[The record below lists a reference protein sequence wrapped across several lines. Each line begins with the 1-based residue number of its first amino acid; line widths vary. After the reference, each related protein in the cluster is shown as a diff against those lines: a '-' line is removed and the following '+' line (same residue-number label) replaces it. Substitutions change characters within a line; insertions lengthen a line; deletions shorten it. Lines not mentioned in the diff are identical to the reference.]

1 MKKVDTRELS
11 WKERVEIARKTLS
24 KETFY
29 EYGNLS
35 PFTTPIITYWL
46 NQHNIPKRAKD
57 NNNNNKQIKQSMHYE
72 IVIPI
77 EIKDNYYNFGID
89 FWTQQ
94 ITATNKVINK
104 DEVIVN
110 LKQLG
115 LRLDNKVIKNYNIV
129 KQKYEI
135 RIWIECIQ

>member
-1 MKKVDTRELS
+1 
-11 WKERVEIARKTLS
+11 
-24 KETFY
+24 
-29 EYGNLS
+29 
-35 PFTTPIITYWL
+35 
-46 NQHNIPKRAKD
+46 
-57 NNNNNKQIKQSMHYE
+57 MHYE

-77 EIKDNYYNFGID
+77 EIKDNHYNFGID

-110 LKQLG
+110 LKG
-115 LRLDNKVIKNYNIV
+115 LRLDNKIIKNYNIV

-135 RIWIECIQ
+135 RIRIECI

>member
-1 MKKVDTRELS
+1 
-11 WKERVEIARKTLS
+11 
-24 KETFY
+24 
-29 EYGNLS
+29 
-35 PFTTPIITYWL
+35 
-46 NQHNIPKRAKD
+46 
-57 NNNNNKQIKQSMHYE
+57 MHYE

-110 LKQLG
+110 LKG

-135 RIWIECIQ
+135 RIWIECI

>member
-1 MKKVDTRELS
+1 
-11 WKERVEIARKTLS
+11 
-24 KETFY
+24 
-29 EYGNLS
+29 
-35 PFTTPIITYWL
+35 
-46 NQHNIPKRAKD
+46 
-57 NNNNNKQIKQSMHYE
+57 MHYE

-135 RIWIECIQ
+135 RIWIECIQQK

>member
-1 MKKVDTRELS
+1 MK
-11 WKERVEIARKTLS
+11 
-24 KETFY
+24 
-29 EYGNLS
+29 
-35 PFTTPIITYWL
+35 
-46 NQHNIPKRAKD
+46 
-57 NNNNNKQIKQSMHYE
+57 YE

-77 EIKDNYYNFGID
+77 EVKDNYYNFGID

-110 LKQLG
+110 LKG

-135 RIWIECIQ
+135 RIWIECI

>member
-1 MKKVDTRELS
+1 
-11 WKERVEIARKTLS
+11 
-24 KETFY
+24 
-29 EYGNLS
+29 
-35 PFTTPIITYWL
+35 
-46 NQHNIPKRAKD
+46 
-57 NNNNNKQIKQSMHYE
+57 MHYE

-89 FWTQQ
+89 FWLQQ
-94 ITATNKVINK
+94 LTATNKVINK

-135 RIWIECIQ
+135 RIWIECI

>member
-1 MKKVDTRELS
+1 
-11 WKERVEIARKTLS
+11 
-24 KETFY
+24 
-29 EYGNLS
+29 
-35 PFTTPIITYWL
+35 
-46 NQHNIPKRAKD
+46 
-57 NNNNNKQIKQSMHYE
+57 MHYE

-77 EIKDNYYNFGID
+77 EIKDMYYNFGID

-104 DEVIVN
+104 DEVIIS

-115 LRLDNKVIKNYNIV
+115 LRLDNKIIKNYNIV

-135 RIWIECIQ
+135 RIWIECI

>member
-1 MKKVDTRELS
+1 
-11 WKERVEIARKTLS
+11 
-24 KETFY
+24 
-29 EYGNLS
+29 
-35 PFTTPIITYWL
+35 
-46 NQHNIPKRAKD
+46 
-57 NNNNNKQIKQSMHYE
+57 MHYE

-110 LKQLG
+110 LKG
-115 LRLDNKVIKNYNIV
+115 LRLDNKIIKNYNIV

-135 RIWIECIQ
+135 RIRIECI

>member
-1 MKKVDTRELS
+1 MEKLK
-11 WKERVEIARKTLS
+11 RVWNLVLVPTAFFLGALNMWIG
-24 KETFY
+24 ETSVGCLFILFATN
-29 EYGNLS
+29 E
-35 PFTTPIITYWL
+35 TI
-46 NQHNIPKRAKD
+46 
-57 NNNNNKQIKQSMHYE
+57 NNKQIGQSMHYE

-77 EIKDNYYNFGID
+77 EIKDMYYNFGID

-94 ITATNKVINK
+94 ITATNKTINK

-110 LKQLG
+110 LKGLG
-115 LRLDNKVIKNYNIV
+115 IRLDNKIIKNYNIV

>member
-1 MKKVDTRELS
+1 M
-11 WKERVEIARKTLS
+11 
-24 KETFY
+24 
-29 EYGNLS
+29 
-35 PFTTPIITYWL
+35 
-46 NQHNIPKRAKD
+46 D
-57 NNNNNKQIKQSMHYE
+57 NNKIKMIWNLVCAPTAFFLGAMNMWIGETSVGCLFILFATNETINNKQIGQSMHYE

-77 EIKDNYYNFGID
+77 EIKDMYYNFGID

-94 ITATNKVINK
+94 ITATNKTINK

-110 LKQLG
+110 LKGLG
-115 LRLDNKVIKNYNIV
+115 LRLDNKIIKNYNIV

>member
-1 MKKVDTRELS
+1 
-11 WKERVEIARKTLS
+11 
-24 KETFY
+24 
-29 EYGNLS
+29 
-35 PFTTPIITYWL
+35 
-46 NQHNIPKRAKD
+46 
-57 NNNNNKQIKQSMHYE
+57 MHYE

-77 EIKDNYYNFGID
+77 EIKDIYYNFGID

-94 ITATNKVINK
+94 ISATNKVINK
-104 DEVIVN
+104 DEVIIS

-135 RIWIECIQ
+135 RIWIECI

>member
-1 MKKVDTRELS
+1 MK
-11 WKERVEIARKTLS
+11 
-24 KETFY
+24 
-29 EYGNLS
+29 
-35 PFTTPIITYWL
+35 
-46 NQHNIPKRAKD
+46 
-57 NNNNNKQIKQSMHYE
+57 YE

-110 LKQLG
+110 LKGLG
-115 LRLDNKVIKNYNIV
+115 TRLDNKVIKNYNIV

-135 RIWIECIQ
+135 RIWIECI

>member
-1 MKKVDTRELS
+1 M
-11 WKERVEIARKTLS
+11 
-24 KETFY
+24 
-29 EYGNLS
+29 
-35 PFTTPIITYWL
+35 
-46 NQHNIPKRAKD
+46 D
-57 NNNNNKQIKQSMHYE
+57 NNKIKRIWNLVCAPTAFFLGAMNMWIGETSVGCLFILFATNETINNKQIGQSMHYE

-77 EIKDNYYNFGID
+77 EIKDMYYNFGID

-110 LKQLG
+110 LKGLG
-115 LRLDNKVIKNYNIV
+115 LRLDNKIIKNYNIV

>member
-1 MKKVDTRELS
+1 
-11 WKERVEIARKTLS
+11 
-24 KETFY
+24 
-29 EYGNLS
+29 
-35 PFTTPIITYWL
+35 
-46 NQHNIPKRAKD
+46 
-57 NNNNNKQIKQSMHYE
+57 MHYE

-104 DEVIVN
+104 DEVIIS

-115 LRLDNKVIKNYNIV
+115 LRLDNKIIKNYNIV

-135 RIWIECIQ
+135 RIWIECI

>member
-1 MKKVDTRELS
+1 MEKLKRIWNVVLVPTAFFLGALNMWIGETAVGCMFILFATNETINNDRQIRQWMK
-11 WKERVEIARKTLS
+11 
-24 KETFY
+24 
-29 EYGNLS
+29 
-35 PFTTPIITYWL
+35 
-46 NQHNIPKRAKD
+46 
-57 NNNNNKQIKQSMHYE
+57 YE

-115 LRLDNKVIKNYNIV
+115 LRLDNKIIKNYNIV

>member
-1 MKKVDTRELS
+1 MDKLKRIWNLVLVPTAFFLGAMNM
-11 WKERVEIARKTLS
+11 WIG
-24 KETFY
+24 ETAVGCMFILFATN
-29 EYGNLS
+29 E
-35 PFTTPIITYWL
+35 TI
-46 NQHNIPKRAKD
+46 
-57 NNNNNKQIKQSMHYE
+57 NNDKQIRQSMHYE

-77 EIKDNYYNFGID
+77 EIKDMYYNFGID

-94 ITATNKVINK
+94 ITATNKMINK

-110 LKQLG
+110 LKGLG
-115 LRLDNKVIKNYNIV
+115 IRLDNKIIKNYNIV

>member
-1 MKKVDTRELS
+1 
-11 WKERVEIARKTLS
+11 
-24 KETFY
+24 
-29 EYGNLS
+29 
-35 PFTTPIITYWL
+35 
-46 NQHNIPKRAKD
+46 
-57 NNNNNKQIKQSMHYE
+57 MHYE

-94 ITATNKVINK
+94 ITATNKMINK

-115 LRLDNKVIKNYNIV
+115 IRLDNKVIKNYNIV

-135 RIWIECIQ
+135 RIWIECI

>member
-1 MKKVDTRELS
+1 MDKLKRIWNLALVPTAFFLGAMNM
-11 WKERVEIARKTLS
+11 WIG
-24 KETFY
+24 ETSVGCLFILFATN
-29 EYGNLS
+29 E
-35 PFTTPIITYWL
+35 TI
-46 NQHNIPKRAKD
+46 
-57 NNNNNKQIKQSMHYE
+57 NNDKQIKQFMHYE

-77 EIKDNYYNFGID
+77 EIKDIHYNFGID

-110 LKQLG
+110 LKGLG
-115 LRLDNKVIKNYNIV
+115 IRLDNKIIKNYNIV

>member
-1 MKKVDTRELS
+1 
-11 WKERVEIARKTLS
+11 
-24 KETFY
+24 
-29 EYGNLS
+29 
-35 PFTTPIITYWL
+35 
-46 NQHNIPKRAKD
+46 
-57 NNNNNKQIKQSMHYE
+57 MHYE

-94 ITATNKVINK
+94 ITATNKMINK

-110 LKQLG
+110 LKG

-135 RIWIECIQ
+135 RIWIECI

>member
-1 MKKVDTRELS
+1 MDKLKRIWNVVLVPTAFFLGAINMWIGETSVGCLFILFATNETINNDRQIRQWMK
-11 WKERVEIARKTLS
+11 
-24 KETFY
+24 
-29 EYGNLS
+29 
-35 PFTTPIITYWL
+35 
-46 NQHNIPKRAKD
+46 
-57 NNNNNKQIKQSMHYE
+57 YE

-110 LKQLG
+110 LKGLG
-115 LRLDNKVIKNYNIV
+115 IRLDNKVIKNYNIV

>member
-1 MKKVDTRELS
+1 V
-11 WKERVEIARKTLS
+11 
-24 KETFY
+24 
-29 EYGNLS
+29 
-35 PFTTPIITYWL
+35 
-46 NQHNIPKRAKD
+46 
-57 NNNNNKQIKQSMHYE
+57 HYE

-135 RIWIECIQ
+135 RIWIECI

>member
-1 MKKVDTRELS
+1 MDKLKRIWNLVLVPTAFFLGALNM
-11 WKERVEIARKTLS
+11 WIG
-24 KETFY
+24 ETSVGCLFILFATN
-29 EYGNLS
+29 E
-35 PFTTPIITYWL
+35 TI
-46 NQHNIPKRAKD
+46 
-57 NNNNNKQIKQSMHYE
+57 NNDRQIKQSMQYE
-72 IVIPI
+72 IVITI

-110 LKQLG
+110 LKGLG
-115 LRLDNKVIKNYNIV
+115 IRLDNKVIKNYNIV

>member
-1 MKKVDTRELS
+1 MEKLK
-11 WKERVEIARKTLS
+11 RVWNLVLVPTAFFLGAINMWIG
-24 KETFY
+24 ETGVGCLFILFATN
-29 EYGNLS
+29 E
-35 PFTTPIITYWL
+35 TI
-46 NQHNIPKRAKD
+46 
-57 NNNNNKQIKQSMHYE
+57 NNKQIGQLMHYE

-94 ITATNKVINK
+94 ITATNKTINK

-110 LKQLG
+110 LKGLG
-115 LRLDNKVIKNYNIV
+115 LRLDNKIIKNYNIV

>member
-1 MKKVDTRELS
+1 MDKLKRIWNVVLVPTAFFLGALNM
-11 WKERVEIARKTLS
+11 WIG
-24 KETFY
+24 ETAVGCMFILFATN
-29 EYGNLS
+29 E
-35 PFTTPIITYWL
+35 TI
-46 NQHNIPKRAKD
+46 
-57 NNNNNKQIKQSMHYE
+57 NNDKQIRQFMHYE

-110 LKQLG
+110 LKG

>member
-1 MKKVDTRELS
+1 MDNKIKRIWNLVCVPFAFFLGAAYM
-11 WKERVEIARKTLS
+11 WIG
-24 KETFY
+24 ETGVGCLFILFATN
-29 EYGNLS
+29 E
-35 PFTTPIITYWL
+35 TI
-46 NQHNIPKRAKD
+46 
-57 NNNNNKQIKQSMHYE
+57 NNDKQIRQSMQYD

-77 EIKDNYYNFGID
+77 EIKDMYYNFGID

-94 ITATNKVINK
+94 ITATNKAVNK

-110 LKQLG
+110 LKGLG
-115 LRLDNKVIKNYNIV
+115 LRLDNKIIKNYNIV

>member
-1 MKKVDTRELS
+1 
-11 WKERVEIARKTLS
+11 
-24 KETFY
+24 
-29 EYGNLS
+29 
-35 PFTTPIITYWL
+35 
-46 NQHNIPKRAKD
+46 
-57 NNNNNKQIKQSMHYE
+57 MHYE

-77 EIKDNYYNFGID
+77 EIKYNYYNFGID

-110 LKQLG
+110 LKHLG
-115 LRLDNKVIKNYNIV
+115 LRLDNKIIKNYNIV

-135 RIWIECIQ
+135 RIWIECI

>member
-1 MKKVDTRELS
+1 
-11 WKERVEIARKTLS
+11 
-24 KETFY
+24 
-29 EYGNLS
+29 
-35 PFTTPIITYWL
+35 
-46 NQHNIPKRAKD
+46 
-57 NNNNNKQIKQSMHYE
+57 MHYE

-94 ITATNKVINK
+94 ITATNKLVNK
-104 DEVIVN
+104 DEVIVS

-115 LRLDNKVIKNYNIV
+115 LRLDNKIIKNYNIV

-135 RIWIECIQ
+135 RIWIECI

>member
-1 MKKVDTRELS
+1 
-11 WKERVEIARKTLS
+11 
-24 KETFY
+24 
-29 EYGNLS
+29 
-35 PFTTPIITYWL
+35 
-46 NQHNIPKRAKD
+46 
-57 NNNNNKQIKQSMHYE
+57 MHYE

-115 LRLDNKVIKNYNIV
+115 LRLDNKIIKNYNIV

-135 RIWIECIQ
+135 RIWIECIK

>member
-1 MKKVDTRELS
+1 
-11 WKERVEIARKTLS
+11 
-24 KETFY
+24 
-29 EYGNLS
+29 
-35 PFTTPIITYWL
+35 
-46 NQHNIPKRAKD
+46 
-57 NNNNNKQIKQSMHYE
+57 MHYE

-77 EIKDNYYNFGID
+77 EIKDKTAEGLYYNFGID

-135 RIWIECIQ
+135 RIWIECI

>member
-1 MKKVDTRELS
+1 M
-11 WKERVEIARKTLS
+11 
-24 KETFY
+24 
-29 EYGNLS
+29 
-35 PFTTPIITYWL
+35 
-46 NQHNIPKRAKD
+46 Q
-57 NNNNNKQIKQSMHYE
+57 YE

-110 LKQLG
+110 LKRLG
-115 LRLDNKVIKNYNIV
+115 IRLDNKIIKNYNIV

-135 RIWIECIQ
+135 RIWIECI

>member
-1 MKKVDTRELS
+1 M
-11 WKERVEIARKTLS
+11 
-24 KETFY
+24 
-29 EYGNLS
+29 
-35 PFTTPIITYWL
+35 
-46 NQHNIPKRAKD
+46 Q
-57 NNNNNKQIKQSMHYE
+57 YE

-110 LKQLG
+110 LKALG

-135 RIWIECIQ
+135 RIWIECI

>member
-1 MKKVDTRELS
+1 
-11 WKERVEIARKTLS
+11 
-24 KETFY
+24 
-29 EYGNLS
+29 
-35 PFTTPIITYWL
+35 
-46 NQHNIPKRAKD
+46 
-57 NNNNNKQIKQSMHYE
+57 MHYE

-94 ITATNKVINK
+94 ITATNKTINK
-104 DEVIVN
+104 DEVIIS

-115 LRLDNKVIKNYNIV
+115 LRLDNKIIKNYNIV

-135 RIWIECIQ
+135 RIWIECI